1 MAPAALAYLSPGPHQ
16 FQLSYQRHLAYVGC
30 IGMLS
35 HKSPPSRSQ
44 SVNIYP
50 KFKEAGKVKQNEKAE
65 ELLSI
70 ERMRKPLKKK

>member
-1 MAPAALAYLSPGPHQ
+1 
-16 FQLSYQRHLAYVGC
+16 
-30 IGMLS
+30 MLS

>member
-1 MAPAALAYLSPGPHQ
+1 
-16 FQLSYQRHLAYVGC
+16 
-30 IGMLS
+30 MLS

-50 KFKEAGKVKQNEKAE
+50 KFKEAGKVKQNENAE

-70 ERMRKPLKKK
+70 ERMRKPLKKNNETEIIYQMKIQNIGNKNVVRLGGK